1 MTLFEVVLKVTHDC
15 PFGNISRKF
24 SSMKMFVWCNRQH
37 EVIEIIVDK
46 FEEYDAVMKE
56 VSKLSGVLEVSTD
69 HQKFT

>member
-1 MTLFEVVLKVTHDC
+1 
-15 PFGNISRKF
+15 
-24 SSMKMFVWCNRQH
+24 MKMFVWCNRQH